1 MPGVSLQISLGKKN
15 KKKFVLPVSQCFCH
29 VERQLWMDF
38 DGEAT
43 GVTLALAGRF
53 TLPPNVS
60 AKINELIYLKGHV
73 SFVIWEKKCWSITI

>member
-1 MPGVSLQISLGKKN
+1 
-15 KKKFVLPVSQCFCH
+15 
-29 VERQLWMDF
+29 MDF

-43 GVTLALAGRF
+43 GVTLELAGRF

-73 SFVIWEKKCWSITI
+73 SFVIWGKKCWSITI